1 MKKLSLVLVMVLFAF
16 GISQAQRTVSG
27 TIADDTGEPLIGASI
42 IAKGTTVGTV
52 TDIDGTYS
60 LNVPDETSTLLVSYT
75 GFVTREIDLG
85 ASNVV
90 DVTLSEGVELS
101 EIVVTATGL
110 EANKARLGYAVQNV
124 DPDDITGA
132 KEVNLVNALSSK
144 VAGVTVTSSSGS
156 PGASSNIRIRGSNS
170 INGSNAPLFVV
181 DGVPIDNSSNSFNQD
196 GGATAGVDFSN
207 RVVDINSNDIESM
220 TVLKGA
226 AATALYGV
234 RAANGAIVITTKKGQ
249 EGKPQVEIGASVS
262 FDQVNK
268 LPERQET
275 YAQGRYLSGVP
286 TYRGPETFDGFSWG
300 PRIADLEYDGNADYP
315 FDSNGA
321 LVAKGTGN
329 GQAANVYD
337 PYTFFVTGRTTD
349 LNASVSGGSKLG
361 NYYISAGR
369 LNSEGVVP
377 NSSFER
383 TSFRVNTNIN
393 ISEKWTAG
401 MSANFV
407 NSGGDRIQ
415 RGSNLSGVMLGLLR
429 NTPTFDIG
437 NGLEG
442 QEAADNPD
450 TYIFADGTQRS
461 YRWGIYD
468 NPYWVSNRNPSQ
480 DNVNRIIGS
489 AKLGYQITPDLGIN
503 YKLGIDTYVDER
515 FSALDIEVNRG
526 LTGSLYQQTYNNKD
540 INSDLFLNYNKQ
552 FDNFSFGA
560 IVGHNAWQT
569 VNTNKAANAT
579 GFAIPG
585 FFHISN
591 ATDVQGFEFINRRRI
606 QGAYATM
613 DFGFSDFLFANL
625 TFRNDWSSTL
635 PKENNTYQSYS
646 ASLGFAFT
654 ELAGFSKND
663 ILSYGKLRLSYGSVG
678 SDAPIYS
685 TISYFNQAESGG
697 DGFIDNLI
705 FPAFGTNSFER
716 STLLGNNQ
724 LVPETTTTF
733 EVGGEFKFW
742 KGRVGL
748 DVTYFNAQSKDLII
762 NTQLSAA
769 SGFAN
774 LTENAAEIENKG
786 WEVMLDFSP
795 VKNNDFEWNLA
806 ANFTAIENN
815 VLSLAPGVEQIG
827 LSGFVTSSSEVIA
840 GQPFGSIFGT
850 GWQRTES
857 GDVIVGSDGWPL
869 TDPVEKV
876 LGDPNPDWTLG
887 LRNTF
892 TFKGLRLNALFDIR
906 EGGQV
911 WCGTCGIMN
920 YFGTSELS
928 AAERDDVVVFDGVV
942 NNGTAESPDYQ
953 TNTTAVALGEADG
966 SSSFSSFYR
975 VRYGFGGITEMNIF
989 DASWVRL
996 RELSLGYE
1004 LPSNLFENSPFAGIG
1019 ITLTGRNLWLSTD
1032 YPGIDPETNLT
1043 GDSNGFGLDYFNM
1056 PNTKSYVA
1064 SVKLTF

>member
-1 MKKLSLVLVMVLFAF
+1 MKKLSLVLAMVLFAF
-16 GISQAQRTVSG
+16 GISIAQRTVSG

-60 LNVPDETSTLLVSYT
+60 LNVPDGTSKLVVSYT

-124 DPDDITGA
+124 DPNDITGA
-132 KEVNLVNALSSK
+132 KEINLVNALSSK

-170 INGSNAPLFVV
+170 INGNNAPLFVV
-181 DGVPIDNSSNSFNQD
+181 DGVPIDNSSNSFNSD

-234 RAANGAIVITTKKGQ
+234 RAANGAIVVTTKKGK
-249 EGKPQVEIGASVS
+249 EGKPTVEIGGSVS
-262 FDQVNK
+262 FDQVSK
-268 LPERQET
+268 LPERQDV
-275 YAQGRYLSGVP
+275 YAQGRVLGGVP
-286 TYRGPETFDGFSWG
+286 TYLGPETFNGFSWG
-300 PRIADLEYDGNADYP
+300 PRIADLEFDGNADYP
-315 FDSNGA
+315 FDKNGA
-321 LVAKGTGN
+321 LVAKDSGN

-337 PYTFFVTGRTTD
+337 PYNFFVTGRTTD

-361 NYYISAGR
+361 NYFISAGR
-369 LNSEGVVP
+369 LASEGVVP
-377 NSSFER
+377 NATFGR

-393 ISEKWTAG
+393 ITEKWTAG

-407 NSGGDRIQ
+407 NSGGNRIQ

-429 NTPTFDIG
+429 NSPTFDIG
-437 NGLEG
+437 NGKEG
-442 QEAADNPD
+442 QAAADDPD
-450 TYIFADGTQRS
+450 SYIFADGTQRS

-468 NPYWVSNRNPSQ
+468 NPYWVSNRNPSE
-480 DNVNRIIGS
+480 DDVNRIIGN
-489 AKLGYQITPDLGIN
+489 AKLGYQINPNLGVN
-503 YKLGIDTYVDER
+503 YKIGVDQYVDER
-515 FSALDIEVNRG
+515 VSSLDIEVNRG
-526 LTGSLYQQTYNNKD
+526 LTGSIFQQTFNLKD
-540 INSDLFLNYNKQ
+540 INSDLFVNYNKQ

-560 IVGHNAWQT
+560 IVGHNVWQS
-569 VNTNKAANAT
+569 VLTNKEALGS

-606 QGAYATM
+606 HGAYATL

-654 ELAGFSKND
+654 ELDGFAKND

-678 SDAPIYS
+678 SDALIYR
-685 TISYFNQAESGG
+685 TLNYFNQAESGG
-697 DGFIDNLI
+697 DGFIDNLT
-705 FPAFGTNSFER
+705 FPAFGTNAFER

-724 LVPETTTTF
+724 LTPETTTTF
-733 EVGGEFKFW
+733 EIGGEFKFW

-748 DVTYFNAQSKDLII
+748 DVTYFNAQSTDLII
-762 NTQLSAA
+762 DTQLSAA

-795 VKNNDFEWNLA
+795 VKNNDFEWNIG
-806 ANFTAIENN
+806 ANFTKIENN
-815 VLSLAPGVEQIG
+815 VLALAPGVDQIF
-827 LSGFVTSSSEVIA
+827 LSGFVSTSSEVIA
-840 GQPFGSIFGT
+840 GQPYGSIFGT
-850 GWQRTES
+850 GWQRTEG
-857 GDVIVGSDGWPL
+857 GDVIVGADGWPL

-876 LGDPNPDWTLG
+876 LGNPNPDWTLG
-887 LRNTF
+887 LRNTISW
-892 TFKGLRLNALFDIR
+892 KGLRLNALFDIR

-911 WCGTCGIMN
+911 WCGTCGITN
-920 YFGTSELS
+920 YFGTSKLS
-928 AAERDDVVVFDGVV
+928 GDEREDVVVFDGVV
-942 NNGTAESPDYQ
+942 NVGTAESPDYQ
-953 TNTTAVALGEADG
+953 PNTTAVALGSADETAT
-966 SSSFSSFYR
+966 FSSFYR
-975 VRYGFGGITEMNIF
+975 VRYGFGGIGEMNVY

-996 RELSLGYE
+996 RELSLGFD
-1004 LPSNLFENSPFAGIG
+1004 LPSNLFENSPFGGIG

-1043 GDSNGFGLDYFNM
+1043 ADSNGFGLDYFNM